1 MGFWSSYQEMSE
13 QIHCQQPGWLDLA
26 LQLLIRGLPGAS

>member
-13 QIHCQQPGWLDLA
+13 QIHCQDLDLDLA